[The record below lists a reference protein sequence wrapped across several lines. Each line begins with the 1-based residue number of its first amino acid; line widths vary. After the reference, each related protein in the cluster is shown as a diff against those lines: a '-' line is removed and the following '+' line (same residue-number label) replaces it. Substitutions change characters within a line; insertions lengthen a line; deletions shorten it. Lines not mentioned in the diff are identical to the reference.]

1 MKNIQIILN
10 AILSQDVFEYILI
23 DKAYQITDLSENVTR
38 YFGETVHRGD
48 DIRDYLPE
56 IVGYEDRIE
65 TVLEDEKSRYV
76 LETVYKNDYYID
88 IHLEHYS
95 KDKVL
100 ILLHNTTEITLSKLE
115 LLQYSNE
122 NQLLFNTIKKILDS
136 QNNLLVVTSNNK
148 IEYANKKFLEYFSLK
163 SLDELKERNE
173 NNFSITSLPVS
184 SFDALY
190 EYAKEEEKELTIGE
204 DTFLVKATL
213 LEKTYKLFTFSKITK
228 LCDINRVLEEKIN
241 RDPLTGLYRKS
252 FFDEKLA
259 EALAYDQSVT
269 LVIADIDNFKT
280 INDRYGHLV
289 GDRALRE
296 FADLVSSQLR
306 DNDLFA
312 RWGGEEFLML
322 FNCSK
327 QEEVVERIESI
338 RETVD
343 KHVFDGVGHLTVS
356 FGVATSKENDTVYSL
371 LERADKALYLAKKKG
386 KNMVV
391 VG

>member
-23 DKAYQITDLSENVTR
+23 DRAYQITDLSENVTR
-38 YFGETVHRGD
+38 YFGETLHRGD
-48 DIRDYLPE
+48 DVRDYLPE

-76 LETVYKNDYYID
+76 LETVYKNDHYID

-95 KDKVL
+95 KEKVL

-122 NQLLFNTIKKILDS
+122 NQLLYNTIKKILDS

-184 SFDALY
+184 SFDELY

-228 LCDINRVLEEKIN
+228 LCDANRALEAKIN

-259 EALAYDQSVT
+259 EALEYDQSVT
-269 LVIADIDNFKT
+269 LVIADIDNFKV
-280 INDRYGHLV
+280 INDRYGHLA
-289 GDRALRE
+289 GDRVLRE
-296 FADLVSSQLR
+296 FADLVGSQLR
-306 DNDLFA
+306 ESDLFA
-312 RWGGEEFLML
+312 RWGGEEFLIL

-327 QEEVVERIESI
+327 QEKIVEKIETI
-338 RETVD
+338 RQMID
-343 KHVFDGVGHLTVS
+343 SHVFDGVGHITVS
-356 FGVATSKENDTVYSL
+356 FGVAASTENDTAYSL

-386 KNMVV
+386 KNRVV
-391 VG
+391 VA

>member
-1 MKNIQIILN
+1 
-10 AILSQDVFEYILI
+10 
-23 DKAYQITDLSENVTR
+23 
-38 YFGETVHRGD
+38 
-48 DIRDYLPE
+48 
-56 IVGYEDRIE
+56 
-65 TVLEDEKSRYV
+65 
-76 LETVYKNDYYID
+76 
-88 IHLEHYS
+88 
-95 KDKVL
+95 
-100 ILLHNTTEITLSKLE
+100 
-115 LLQYSNE
+115 LQYSNE

-289 GDRALRE
+289 GDRVLKE